1 MGPHTLIGGAG
12 GEAAEILRAPP
23 KTFAH
28 KKSSPAA
35 EACRRRRRRHRCS
48 HLNIMITN
56 ETTSSSSLRRRR
68 SGTSPAPSYDS
79 ADESAGAGGGGGIAS
94 AVTSEATRYLVRRRQ
109 MSEGGGSSS
118 VHADESRLRKFLTR
132 LISGL
137 IMISLFVAIL
147 LSGHAY
153 VCGLVFVLEVLL
165 FRELVT
171 VRYNAHFDRI
181 DSNIPL
187 FRTTQWMW
195 FSVSLFYVYSEFAV
209 EMIKSNT
216 KLHDDLLGYAQLAP
230 VISFALYAGTFV
242 LTISTMQTG
251 HIRFQ
256 LNQLCWTIVV
266 LCLTVGQL
274 KYIMHNVYNGLIWF
288 TLPILLVITNDV
300 MAYFSGITCGRK
312 FITRPFM
319 ELSPNKT
326 WEGFIGG
333 GVFTLVVGWYL
344 SRFLAGWTWM
354 TCPTNTFDL
363 FPGKLECEV
372 ENVFHEATT
381 YFPSQAFELLPRAL
395 IRLWPANVVE
405 VCSVAAAADLGDA
418 APGHLLLRP
427 CISGAI
433 SQKHHHWELALS
445 IVPIQ
450 LHALSLSLF
459 ASLVAPFG
467 GFLASGIKRAYR
479 IKDFDS
485 IIPGHGGLMDRFDC
499 QLIMALGAC
508 TTLRFDLSSF
518 CAVGRARVR
527 FFGIGVSRLL
537 GWRGFAPSRRRRDA
551 IAHISHP
558 YLTTT
563 LSLFSHYLS
572 LFISLHLSLYC
583 PLLGSLLFP
592 FARSSSLPTAALRA
606 FLTPQTLPQTCN
618 RHRSD
623 VGALQHICQAN
634 DRERF

>member
-1 MGPHTLIGGAG
+1 M
-12 GEAAEILRAPP
+12 
-23 KTFAH
+23 
-28 KKSSPAA
+28 
-35 EACRRRRRRHRCS
+35 
-48 HLNIMITN
+48 
-56 ETTSSSSLRRRR
+56 
-68 SGTSPAPSYDS
+68 PSYDS
-79 ADESAGAGGGGGIAS
+79 ADESAGGVGGAGAGGIAS
-94 AVTSEATRYLVRRRQ
+94 AVTSEATRYLVRRH
-109 MSEGGGSSS
+109 MSGGS

-132 LISGL
+132 LVSGL

-147 LSGHAY
+147 LSGHVY
-153 VCGLVFVLEVLL
+153 VCALVFVLEVLL

-171 VRYNAHFDRI
+171 VRYKAFFDRI
-181 DSNIPL
+181 DSTIPL

-216 KLHDDLLGYAQLAP
+216 KLHNLLGYAQLAP
-230 VISFALYAGTFV
+230 VMSFALYAGTFV

-312 FITRPFM
+312 FIRRPFM

-333 GVFTLVVGWYL
+333 GMFTLVVGWYL

-363 FPGKLECEV
+363 FPGKLECEA

-381 YFPSQAFELLPRAL
+381 YFPSQVFEIFPRAL
-395 IRLWPANVVE
+395 IRLWPNVVE
-405 VCSVAAAADLGDA
+405 VCSVDGDA
-418 APGHLLLRP
+418 GYLRP
-427 CISGAI
+427 CISGAVN
-433 SQKHHHWELALS
+433 QKHHHWELALS

-499 QLIMALGAC
+499 QLIMALGAYDSS
-508 TTLRFDLSSF
+508 LR
-518 CAVGRARVR
+518 GRVR
-527 FFGIGVSRLL
+527 FGIGGLVS
-537 GWRGFAPSRRRRDA
+537 
-551 IAHISHP
+551 
-558 YLTTT
+558 
-563 LSLFSHYLS
+563 
-572 LFISLHLSLYC
+572 
-583 PLLGSLLFP
+583 
-592 FARSSSLPTAALRA
+592 
-606 FLTPQTLPQTCN
+606 
-618 RHRSD
+618 SD
-623 VGALQHICQAN
+623 GGGV
-634 DRERF
+634 